1 MATLSSNHDWH
12 LEGGGRRQGAESNTT
27 GKKKASTG
35 TLWPPR
41 GRSKHFISQKYVFSC
56 CALLK
61 WKKTKT
67 SISSNKRPNLISST
81 LFDHLFLAY
90 WMEQYSIC
98 DEGSRDR
105 MWTNSTKAFGR
116 RLDLIYNASE
126 RWSVKRKAKTER
138 RKRTKR
144 MEAARP
150 GAADS
155 RWQHCHSFFFSPDVR
170 LELNQCSTHFSHKG
184 ATSSII
190 GSILL

>member
-98 DEGSRDR
+98 DECAQTAQKHLEEGWIWFITPQRDDQLR
-105 MWTNSTKAFGR
+105 EKQKLRGGRGR
-116 RLDLIYNASE
+116 RGWKLLVQVLQTAGGSIAT
-126 RWSVKRKAKTER
+126 A
-138 RKRTKR
+138 
-144 MEAARP
+144 
-150 GAADS
+150 
-155 RWQHCHSFFFSPDVR
+155 FFFLPTLASNWISAQR
-170 LELNQCSTHFSHKG
+170 ISHTKVQPP
-184 ATSSII
+184 A
-190 GSILL
+190 